1 MFLVWFDF
9 SVVVSWRSL
18 VTTRLRMTQPASLML
33 SFFATRRPA
42 SNIHTCCA
50 NSIDAVTRAL
60 LNLFYIS
67 PRPFSQC
74 YKCFPNIGFC
84 FILQRVIFMI
94 AALKLCVEK
103 KVIQAVL
110 QSAKAFLLNSVKVE
124 FLPIDGN
131 VEDLSIKATKT
142 PTKAPQLLWL
152 PTFKNDQDEVI
163 AVPLDIGIS
172 HDHLQ
177 GE

>member
-1 MFLVWFDF
+1 
-9 SVVVSWRSL
+9 
-18 VTTRLRMTQPASLML
+18 
-33 SFFATRRPA
+33 
-42 SNIHTCCA
+42 
-50 NSIDAVTRAL
+50 
-60 LNLFYIS
+60 
-67 PRPFSQC
+67 
-74 YKCFPNIGFC
+74 
-84 FILQRVIFMI
+84 MI

-103 KVIQAVL
+103 KSHPSAL

-131 VEDLSIKATKT
+131 VE
-142 PTKAPQLLWL
+142 
-152 PTFKNDQDEVI
+152 TFKNDQDEVI

>member
-1 MFLVWFDF
+1 
-9 SVVVSWRSL
+9 
-18 VTTRLRMTQPASLML
+18 
-33 SFFATRRPA
+33 
-42 SNIHTCCA
+42 
-50 NSIDAVTRAL
+50 
-60 LNLFYIS
+60 
-67 PRPFSQC
+67 
-74 YKCFPNIGFC
+74 
-84 FILQRVIFMI
+84 MI